1 MSAPDQ
7 MVREVVWKITPPMSR
22 KSTFTDDPEEVAFI
36 RKSPG
41 YTITEYRATPEH
53 PAGDAIRDAA
63 LEEAAKAV
71 PTSWL
76 HPLLTGPRK
85 VVDKSPAP
93 EIEALLRG
101 IADAIRALR
110 GRTG

>member
-1 MSAPDQ
+1 MSNPDQ

-41 YTITEYRATPEH
+41 YTITEYLATPEH

-63 LEEAAKAV
+63 LEAAAKVCDDYAK
-71 PTSWL
+71 SLDNEWNRKL
-76 HPLLTGPRK
+76 GYTGHE
-85 VVDKSPAP
+85 DCT
-93 EIEALLRG
+93 EC
-101 IADAIRALR
+101 ADAIRALR
-110 GRTG
+110 GRAG